1 MDAMRLLVDLQKISV
16 LAQSFSGCLDPQ
28 AIARSTTDRLVE
40 QFGCALAR
48 IWLVSADRTTLNL
61 VASSGMYTRIDG
73 SFARVPM
80 GAFKVGKIAQNR
92 IPFLS
97 NNLPNEVW
105 VKDRDWA
112 IANQIR
118 GFAGY
123 PLVVQDQV
131 LGVLVTFS
139 RQVLEPEF
147 LEVLQTLCS
156 VVSISI
162 HTALQY
168 QIEKQTW
175 QVNQEAFLSPHLS
188 LSEHLVRILRS
199 TRLNLL
205 GTERSLA
212 LPVFYLFLQAA
223 EIFNQL
229 DCAYCRLI
237 YGEAGMTLEAIV
249 PIAARPTDTDQN
261 PSGHEA
267 VSSLLLDID
276 WMAISLGGRLQT
288 HPSSDQTALQMVLS
302 VPYRCDS
309 TPNSIRIQCQ
319 RPLLQQAFI
328 QLARAAGLAISS
340 PRDSHSPLLTDHAGL
355 IPTAPCVL
363 WVRTDDRPLP
373 KGIQG
378 KVDLTITP
386 AQLQQ
391 AVVSLQQNQPWGLEP
406 AVDIDDPIA
415 QSPLSG
421 RELEILQLLTQGCR
435 DRDIADHLII
445 SESTVKFHMN
455 NVLAKLKARTR
466 YQAIHQ
472 ATQQG
477 WL

>member
-28 AIARSTTDRLVE
+28 KIARCTTDRLVE

-73 SFARVPM
+73 SFAQVPM

-112 IANQIR
+112 IANQMR

-175 QVNQEAFLSPHLS
+175 QVNQEAFLAPSLS

-249 PIAARPTDTDQN
+249 PITGNPTAPDQN
-261 PSGHEA
+261 PPKHEA
-267 VSSLLLDID
+267 ITLFADID
-276 WMAISLGGRLQT
+276 WIALSLGGSLQI
-288 HPSSDQTALQMVLS
+288 HPSSDQTALQIVLS

-309 TPNSIRIQCQ
+309 AQTSIRIQCQ

-340 PRDSHSPLLTDHAGL
+340 PRDPHSPLLTDNAGL

-363 WVRTDDRPLP
+363 WVQTDDRPLP
-373 KGIQG
+373 KGIKG
-378 KVDLTITP
+378 KIDLTITP

-406 AVDIDDPIA
+406 SVDIDASIA